1 MAVKVGE
8 LYGELSLETKK
19 FEQGLSASE
28 KKAKGWSV
36 NVGGLFKSIAGALAK
51 ATAVAT
57 AAITGVA
64 VATGEAASD
73 QAEALSKVKVVFGDL
88 SSSVIDFASTSA
100 SSLGLSKTA
109 ALGALGTYG
118 NLFTAMGIGADKSAD
133 MSTELVGLAADLA
146 SFNNLDPTE
155 VLEKLRSGLVGE
167 TEPLRS
173 LGVNLNQA
181 TIEAKAMELGLWDGN
196 GAIDAA
202 AKAQASY
209 ALILDQTKT
218 AQGDFARTSTGM
230 ANQQRILSATFQDSM
245 AAVGAAFLPIIQA
258 LLPEL
263 TAMLQG
269 LADWVVANMPTIQAV
284 IEGVFARVSEAFR
297 VVSQDILPPLI
308 TALSSIAEVVF
319 PAIGEALKFVASNWD
334 VIFPA
339 VAAMLAA
346 VVIPAFIA
354 WAVAAGA
361 AAIATITALAPVIAP
376 IAAIGAAVVGLGLLW
391 KRFGGDIM
399 RIVGNI
405 ADTVGRVFKGMGDV
419 VSSVWDGVLGAV
431 KGAINGVISVINGFI
446 GAINSIQIH
455 IPEVGVGPV
464 HTPAFD
470 WNGLNLGRIPF
481 LAKGVRNFKGG
492 YAWVGEAGPELAQF
506 PAGTNVFSN
515 RESRSM
521 MGGSMTITH
530 RIEDPSGVLAQMGA
544 TPGQLA
550 QMVAES
556 LNGEAF
562 VRKLRHDSVRT

>member
-1 MAVKVGE
+1 
-8 LYGELSLETKK
+8 
-19 FEQGLSASE
+19 
-28 KKAKGWSV
+28 
-36 NVGGLFKSIAGALAK
+36 
-51 ATAVAT
+51 
-57 AAITGVA
+57 
-64 VATGEAASD
+64 
-73 QAEALSKVKVVFGDL
+73 
-88 SSSVIDFASTSA
+88 
-100 SSLGLSKTA
+100 
-109 ALGALGTYG
+109 
-118 NLFTAMGIGADKSAD
+118 
-133 MSTELVGLAADLA
+133 
-146 SFNNLDPTE
+146 
-155 VLEKLRSGLVGE
+155 
-167 TEPLRS
+167 
-173 LGVNLNQA
+173 
-181 TIEAKAMELGLWDGN
+181 
-196 GAIDAA
+196 
-202 AKAQASY
+202 
-209 ALILDQTKT
+209 
-218 AQGDFARTSTGM
+218 
-230 ANQQRILSATFQDSM
+230 
-245 AAVGAAFLPIIQA
+245 
-258 LLPEL
+258 
-263 TAMLQG
+263 
-269 LADWVVANMPTIQAV
+269 
-284 IEGVFARVSEAFR
+284 
-297 VVSQDILPPLI
+297 
-308 TALSSIAEVVF
+308 
-319 PAIGEALKFVASNWD
+319 
-334 VIFPA
+334 
-339 VAAMLAA
+339 
-346 VVIPAFIA
+346 
-354 WAVAAGA
+354 
-361 AAIATITALAPVIAP
+361 VIAP

-562 VRKLRHDSVRT
+562 IRRLRHDSVRT